1 MKQGGKRFKCSKSHG
16 SWEMGGGQS
25 CVPVRELLLR
35 RLQEQGQEWLLGPA
49 DGPGQEN
56 GGSALV

>member
-1 MKQGGKRFKCSKSHG
+1 
-16 SWEMGGGQS
+16 MGGGQS